1 MTAAHRIAASCFAF
15 VLCLPAFAAAQNY
28 GDGGG
33 YTANGGF
40 YDFVDVTVAG
50 VDLGF
55 GDDSEVEVPLPFT
68 FSFFG
73 NDYNFV
79 TVGSNGGFA
88 FTDGTGSGRQ
98 IGFSNSEPFPNG
110 NSITNGSTAPPDV
123 APLWDDWNPG
133 NVGSVWVLDDSVAN
147 GRVIVSWNGV
157 PHFSN
162 TPDTTFQAHIYDDGT
177 IQFHYQDVNDIGA
190 GLYDNGIGATIGIQ
204 DGDSAGGT
212 WSTGGALLI
221 SHNEPAVFDNDAIV
235 ITFAGDADGDG
246 WSDAL
251 NGGGDCDDTDPNVFP
266 GAPEVCTD
274 GIDQNCDGFD
284 QLTDMD
290 LDGDLGLDCGGDDCD
305 DFDPTISSLID
316 VAGDGSNA

>member
-133 NVGSVWVLDDSVAN
+133 NGGSVWVLDDSVAN

-221 SHNEPAVFDNDAIV
+221 SHNARPPTTQARSWNCSTNSVVTDLPVGLSPNRSLRSANWRFHSTCAVTTPSGISSAPAA
-235 ITFAGDADGDG
+235 AADGG
-246 WSDAL
+246 RKRARRSTTARAAAIATDA
-251 NGGGDCDDTDPNVFP
+251 
-266 GAPEVCTD
+266 A
-274 GIDQNCDGFD
+274 
-284 QLTDMD
+284 
-290 LDGDLGLDCGGDDCD
+290 
-305 DFDPTISSLID
+305 
-316 VAGDGSNA
+316 